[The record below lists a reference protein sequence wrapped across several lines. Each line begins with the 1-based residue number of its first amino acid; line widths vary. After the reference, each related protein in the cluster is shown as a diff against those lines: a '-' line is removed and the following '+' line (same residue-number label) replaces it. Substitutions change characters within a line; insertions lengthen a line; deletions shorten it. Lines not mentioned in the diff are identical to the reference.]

1 MVDVWPEKVIEIF
14 VRRGWSGRDGGL
26 SEWALR
32 TERCGWYRD
41 IRGFNCKT
49 SGCLRGFDS

>member
-1 MVDVWPEKVIEIF
+1 MVDVWPEKVTEIF
-14 VRRGWSGRDGGL
+14 VRRGL

-32 TERCGWYRD
+32 TERCDRYRD
-41 IRGFNCKT
+41 IRGFSCEI